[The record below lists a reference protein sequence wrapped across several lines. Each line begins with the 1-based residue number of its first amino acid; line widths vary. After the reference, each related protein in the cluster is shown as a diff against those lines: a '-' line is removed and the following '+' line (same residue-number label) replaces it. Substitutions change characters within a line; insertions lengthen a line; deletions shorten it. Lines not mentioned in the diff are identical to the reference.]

1 MTRHGLFALPPTPAD
16 LWLARRAARAASPSL
31 ERAAQVVTLAAD
43 ENLLLGVVGL
53 MWIGVRLLTQD
64 AGTRERA
71 DHLALVTAA
80 SAALPHL
87 LKQLVD
93 QERPDR
99 RVVGEPRHGVPRSGK
114 PRNAFPSGH
123 AVHLGAIAAAL
134 TRWVSA
140 PWGLAVWAVALG
152 LSATRLV
159 LLAHWLTDVAAGLAI
174 GVGLEAAL
182 HRLRAPDRSGPVP
195 AWATDPDGS
204 GRPQAPTR
212 RRGVLPPAAEQVSQ

>member
-1 MTRHGLFALPPTPAD
+1 MVTP
-16 LWLARRAARAASPSL
+16 RL

-43 ENLLLGVVGL
+43 EKLLLGVVGL
-53 MWIGVRLLTQD
+53 AWLGVRLLTED
-64 AGTRERA
+64 ASTRERA

-87 LKQLVD
+87 LKQFVN

-99 RVVGEPRHGVPRSGK
+99 RVVGEQRHGVPRSGK

-159 LLAHWLTDVAAGLAI
+159 LLAHWLTDVGAGLAI
-174 GVGLEAAL
+174 GVGLEATL
-182 HRLRAPDRSGPVP
+182 HRLRASKRSG
-195 AWATDPDGS
+195 S
-204 GRPQAPTR
+204 GT
-212 RRGVLPPAAEQVSQ
+212 GC

>member
-1 MTRHGLFALPPTPAD
+1 MPRNGLVALPPTAAD
-16 LWLARRAARAASPSL
+16 LRLARSSARVATPAL
-31 ERAAQVVTLAAD
+31 ERVAQVVTLAAD
-43 ENLLLGVVGL
+43 EKLLLGMVGL
-53 MWIGVRLLTQD
+53 GWIGVRLLTRD
-64 AGTRERA
+64 AGTRGRA
-71 DHLALVTAA
+71 DHLAFATAA

-99 RVVGEPRHGVPRSGK
+99 RVVGEPRRGVPRSGK

-140 PWGLAVWAVALG
+140 PWRPAVWSVALG

-159 LLAHWLTDVAAGLAI
+159 LLAHWLTDVGAGLAI
-174 GVGLEAAL
+174 GVGLEAVL
-182 HRLRAPDRSGPVP
+182 HRLR
-195 AWATDPDGS
+195 WPDGS
-204 GRPQAPTR
+204 GPGA
-212 RRGVLPPAAEQVSQ
+212 GG